1 MFCKQCGKEVD
12 SNSVFCNHCGAQ
24 LNSVSTNNESVDNIP
39 NSSSESSSGSNDN
52 SKLYKILSYIGFLW
66 LIGLLVKPEKEKKDV
81 KFHVGQGIILTIF
94 SVALPIVVSIVNKI
108 LLAIGFSSWSMLGIM
123 SIICTLLTLAS
134 WGLVITLAIIGL
146 VNVCKNQ
153 DKPLPIIGRFAFYK

>member
-24 LNSVSTNNESVDNIP
+24 LNSVSTNNESVNNIP
-39 NSSSESSSGSNDN
+39 NSSSESSAGSNDN

-108 LLAIGFSSWSMLGIM
+108 L